1 MLEGI
6 KILGER
12 IVNMPELYDPNEHR
26 VSEVKMTDPEVPVH
40 HQVDQLIQLVCE
52 NADGI
57 FTDEEVKYIKDS
69 VVECRRRVFNSWVVG
84 IIADQDL
91 ILPRTREQ
99 SKHDIEREEEEHK
112 WRLEKEKEKRQMERE
127 RREQQLL
134 QEQMYQRARQEEML
148 RGGRGIANNN
158 PTGLF

>member
-12 IVNMPELYDPNEHR
+12 IVNMPELYDPNENR
-26 VSEVKMTDPEVPVH
+26 VVEVKLQDPEVPVEA
-40 HQVDQLIQLVCE
+40 QVGQLIALVCE

-69 VVECRRRVFNSWVVG
+69 IVECRRRVFNSWVVG

-91 ILPRTREQ
+91 FLPRTREQ
-99 SKHDIEREEEEHK
+99 MKADIEREEEEHK
-112 WRLEKEKEKRQMERE
+112 WRMEKEKEKRKEQRERQLAMEQME
-127 RREQQLL
+127 
-134 QEQMYQRARQEEML
+134 QRMKQDEML

-158 PTGLF
+158 LTGFI

>member
-12 IVNMPELYDPNEHR
+12 IVNMPELYDPNENR
-26 VSEVKMTDPEVPVH
+26 VTEIKVSDPEVPLS

-57 FTDEEVKYIKDS
+57 FTDEEIKYIKDS
-69 VVECRRRVFNSWVVG
+69 IVECRRRVFNSWVVG

-91 ILPRTREQ
+91 ILPRTRQQMKAE
-99 SKHDIEREEEEHK
+99 IEHEEEEHK
-112 WRLEKEKEKRQMERE
+112 WRLEKEKEKRQMQ
-127 RREQQLL
+127 REQQLAYEQAAQQREL
-134 QEQMYQRARQEEML
+134 QHYGRGLQNSL
-148 RGGRGIANNN
+148 RGG
-158 PTGLF
+158 LL

>member
-1 MLEGI
+1 MMLEGI

-12 IVNMPELYDPNEHR
+12 IVNMPELYDPNENR
-26 VSEVKMTDPEVPVH
+26 VTEVKMTDPEIPLS

-52 NADGI
+52 NRDGI
-57 FTDEEVKYIKDS
+57 FTDEEIKHIKDS
-69 VVECRRRVFNSWVVG
+69 ITECRRRVFNSWVVG

-99 SKHDIEREEEEHK
+99 MKAEIEREEEERK
-112 WRLEKEKEKRQMERE
+112 WRMEKEKEKRQMERE
-127 RREQQLL
+127 RQLAMEQIQ
-134 QEQMYQRARQEEML
+134 QRMKQDEML

-158 PTGLF
+158 LTGFI

>member
-99 SKHDIEREEEEHK
+99 MKVEIEREEEDRK
-112 WRLEKEKEKRQMERE
+112 WRMEKEKLKRQEQRE
-127 RREQQLL
+127 KQLAM
-134 QEQMYQRARQEEML
+134 EQMEQRMKQEEML
-148 RGGRGIANNN
+148 RGNRGLTYNHT
-158 PTGLF
+158 TGLF

>member
-12 IVNMPELYDPNEHR
+12 IVNMPELYDPNEGR
-26 VSEVKMTDPEVPVH
+26 VLEVKLQDPEIPVEQ
-40 HQVDQLIQLVCE
+40 QVNQLIQLVCE

-57 FTDEEVKYIKDS
+57 FTDEEIKYIKDS
-69 VVECRRRVFNSWVVG
+69 IVECRRKVFNSWVVG

-99 SKHDIEREEEEHK
+99 MKTEIEREEEEHK
-112 WRLEKEKEKRQMERE
+112 WRMEREKEKRQEK
-127 RREQQLL
+127 REQQLAM
-134 QEQMYQRARQEEML
+134 EQMRQRMKQEEML
-148 RGGRGIANNN
+148 RGGRGIAYNNL
-158 PTGLF
+158 TGLL

>member
-12 IVNMPELYDPNEHR
+12 IVNMPELYDPNANR
-26 VSEVKMTDPEVPVH
+26 VTEVKTTDPEVPFYY
-40 HQVDQLIQLVCE
+40 QVDQLIQLVCE

-69 VVECRRRVFNSWVVG
+69 IVECRRRVFNSWVVG
-84 IIADQDL
+84 IIAEQDL

-99 SKHDIEREEEEHK
+99 MKVEIEREEEERK
-112 WRLEKEKEKRQMERE
+112 WRMQQEKEKRQIE
-127 RREQQLL
+127 REQQYAM
-134 QEQMYQRARQEEML
+134 EQRRKQDEMLYASRGMQNSL
-148 RGGRGIANNN
+148 RGGI
-158 PTGLF
+158 L

>member
-1 MLEGI
+1 MMLEGI

-12 IVNMPELYDPNEHR
+12 IVNMPELYDPNENR
-26 VSEVKMTDPEVPVH
+26 VKEIKVGDPEFPME

-69 VVECRRRVFNSWVVG
+69 IVECRRKVFNSWVVG

-91 ILPRTREQ
+91 ILPRTRAQ
-99 SKHDIEREEEEHK
+99 SKQNDEREEEERK
-112 WRLEKEKEKRQMERE
+112 WRLEREKEKRKEMRERQLAMEQME
-127 RREQQLL
+127 
-134 QEQMYQRARQEEML
+134 QRMKQDEML
-148 RGGRGIANNN
+148 RGGRGIAYNNL
-158 PTGLF
+158 TGLL

>member
-12 IVNMPELYDPNEHR
+12 IVNMPELYDPNENR
-26 VSEVKMTDPEVPVH
+26 VVEVKLQDPEVPVEA
-40 HQVDQLIQLVCE
+40 QVSQLIALVCE

-57 FTDEEVKYIKDS
+57 FTDEEIKYIKDS
-69 VVECRRRVFNSWVVG
+69 IVECRRKVFNSWVVG

-91 ILPRTREQ
+91 FLPRTREQ
-99 SKHDIEREEEEHK
+99 MKADIEREEEEHK
-112 WRLEKEKEKRQMERE
+112 WRMEKEKEKRKEQRERQLAMEQME
-127 RREQQLL
+127 
-134 QEQMYQRARQEEML
+134 QRMKQDEML

-158 PTGLF
+158 LTGFI

>member
-12 IVNMPELYDPNEHR
+12 IVNMPELYDPNENR
-26 VSEVKMTDPEVPVH
+26 VVEVKMTDPEVPIEA
-40 HQVDQLIQLVCE
+40 QVGQLIALVCE

-57 FTDEEVKYIKDS
+57 FTDEEIKYIKDS
-69 VVECRRRVFNSWVVG
+69 IVECRRRVFNSWVVG

-99 SKHDIEREEEEHK
+99 MKADIEREEEEHK
-112 WRLEKEKEKRQMERE
+112 WRMEKEKEKRQMERE
-127 RREQQLL
+127 RQLAM
-134 QEQMYQRARQEEML
+134 EQMQQRMKQDEML

-158 PTGLF
+158 LTGFI

>member
-12 IVNMPELYDPNEHR
+12 IVNMPELYDPNENR
-26 VSEVKMTDPEVPVH
+26 VTEVKMTDPEIPLS

-57 FTDEEVKYIKDS
+57 FTDEEIKYIKDS
-69 VVECRRRVFNSWVVG
+69 IIECRRKVFNSWVVG

-99 SKHDIEREEEEHK
+99 MKVEIEREEEDRK
-112 WRLEKEKEKRQMERE
+112 WRMEKEKLKRQEQRE
-127 RREQQLL
+127 KQLAM
-134 QEQMYQRARQEEML
+134 EQMEQRMKQEEML
-148 RGGRGIANNN
+148 RGNRGLTYNHT
-158 PTGLF
+158 TGLF

>member
-12 IVNMPELYDPNEHR
+12 IVNMPELYDPNEGR
-26 VSEVKMTDPEVPVH
+26 VLEVKLQDSEVPLS

-57 FTDEEVKYIKDS
+57 FTDEEIKYIKDS
-69 VVECRRRVFNSWVVG
+69 IFECRRRVFNSWVVG

-91 ILPRTREQ
+91 ILPRTRQQMKAE
-99 SKHDIEREEEEHK
+99 IEHEEEERK
-112 WRLEKEKEKRQMERE
+112 WRMEKEKEKRQMQ
-127 RREQQLL
+127 REQQLAY
-134 QEQMYQRARQEEML
+134 EQAAQQRQELL
-148 RGGRGIANNN
+148 RYGKGLQNSLTG
-158 PTGLF
+158 GLF

>member
-12 IVNMPELYDPNEHR
+12 IVNMPELYDPNENR
-26 VSEVKMTDPEVPVH
+26 VTEIKISDPEVPMEQ
-40 HQVDQLIQLVCE
+40 QVEQLIQLVCE

-91 ILPRTREQ
+91 ILPRTRAQ
-99 SKHDIEREEEEHK
+99 SKADIEREEEEHK
-112 WRLEKEKEKRQMERE
+112 WRMEREKEKRQMERE
-127 RREQQLL
+127 RQLAM
-134 QEQMYQRARQEEML
+134 EQMQQRARHDEML
-148 RGGRGIANNN
+148 RGGRGIANN
-158 PTGLF
+158 TLTGGLF

>member
-1 MLEGI
+1 MMLEGI

-12 IVNMPELYDPNEHR
+12 IVNMPELYDPNENR
-26 VSEVKMTDPEVPVH
+26 VTEVKMTDPEVPTS

-69 VVECRRRVFNSWVVG
+69 IVECRRRVFNSWVVG

-91 ILPRTREQ
+91 ILPRTRQQMKAELE
-99 SKHDIEREEEEHK
+99 HEEEERK
-112 WRLEKEKEKRQMERE
+112 WHMEREKEKRQMQRE
-127 RREQQLL
+127 RQLAM
-134 QEQMYQRARQEEML
+134 EQMEQRMKQDEML
-148 RGGRGIANNN
+148 RGGRGLTYNHT
-158 PTGLF
+158 TGLF

>member
-12 IVNMPELYDPNEHR
+12 IVNMPELYDPNENR
-26 VSEVKMTDPEVPVH
+26 VAEVKMTDPEIPTS

-52 NADGI
+52 NGDGI

-69 VVECRRRVFNSWVVG
+69 IVECRRKVFNSWVVG
-84 IIADQDL
+84 IVAGQDL

-99 SKHDIEREEEEHK
+99 MKAEIEREEEERK
-112 WRLEKEKEKRQMERE
+112 WRMEREKEKRKMDRE
-127 RREQQLL
+127 RQLAV
-134 QEQMYQRARQEEML
+134 EQMQQRAMHDEML
-148 RGGRGIANNN
+148 RGGGRGIANSL
-158 PTGLF
+158 TGGIY

>member
-12 IVNMPELYDPNEHR
+12 IVNMPELYDPNENR
-26 VSEVKMTDPEVPVH
+26 VTEVKMTDPEIPLS

-52 NADGI
+52 NRDGI
-57 FTDEEVKYIKDS
+57 FTDEEIKHIKDS
-69 VVECRRRVFNSWVVG
+69 IIECRRRVFNSWVVG

-99 SKHDIEREEEEHK
+99 MKVEIEREEEDRK
-112 WRLEKEKEKRQMERE
+112 WRMEKEKLKRQEQRE
-127 RREQQLL
+127 KQLAM
-134 QEQMYQRARQEEML
+134 EQMEQRMKQEEML
-148 RGGRGIANNN
+148 RGNRGLTYNHT
-158 PTGLF
+158 TGLF

>member
-12 IVNMPELYDPNEHR
+12 IVNMPELYDPNENR
-26 VSEVKMTDPEVPVH
+26 VVEVKMTDPEVPTS

-69 VVECRRRVFNSWVVG
+69 IVECRRRVFNSWVVG

-91 ILPRTREQ
+91 ILPRTRKQMKAELE
-99 SKHDIEREEEEHK
+99 HEEEERK
-112 WRLEKEKEKRQMERE
+112 WHMEREKEKRQMERE
-127 RREQQLL
+127 QQYAMEKMQQQKELL
-134 QEQMYQRARQEEML
+134 RY
-148 RGGRGIANNN
+148 GRNVASNHT
-158 PTGLF
+158 TGLF

>member
-12 IVNMPELYDPNEHR
+12 IVNMPELYDPNENR
-26 VSEVKMTDPEVPVH
+26 VTEIKVGDPEVPLS

-57 FTDEEVKYIKDS
+57 FTDEEIKYIKDS
-69 VVECRRRVFNSWVVG
+69 IVECRRRVFNSWVVG

-99 SKHDIEREEEEHK
+99 MKAEIEREEEERK
-112 WRLEKEKEKRQMERE
+112 WRMEKEKEKRQENRE
-127 RREQQLL
+127 RQLAM
-134 QEQMYQRARQEEML
+134 EQMQQRMKQEEML

-158 PTGLF
+158 LTGFI

>member
-12 IVNMPELYDPNEHR
+12 IVNMPELYDPNENR
-26 VSEVKMTDPEVPVH
+26 VTEVKMTDPEIPLS

-57 FTDEEVKYIKDS
+57 FTDEEIKHIKDS
-69 VVECRRRVFNSWVVG
+69 IIECRRRVFNSWVVG

-99 SKHDIEREEEEHK
+99 MKAEIEREEEDRK
-112 WRLEKEKEKRQMERE
+112 WRMEKEKLKRQEQRE
-127 RREQQLL
+127 KQLAM
-134 QEQMYQRARQEEML
+134 EQMEQRMKQEEML
-148 RGGRGIANNN
+148 RGNRGLTYNHT
-158 PTGLF
+158 TGLF

>member
-12 IVNMPELYDPNEHR
+12 IVNMPELYDPNENR
-26 VSEVKMTDPEVPVH
+26 VTEVKMTDPEIPLS

-52 NADGI
+52 NRDGI
-57 FTDEEVKYIKDS
+57 FTDEEIKHIKDS
-69 VVECRRRVFNSWVVG
+69 IVECRRRVFNSWVVG

-99 SKHDIEREEEEHK
+99 MKAEIEREEEDRK
-112 WRLEKEKEKRQMERE
+112 WRMEKEKLKRQEQREKQLAMEQM
-127 RREQQLL
+127 EQQKELL
-134 QEQMYQRARQEEML
+134 RY
-148 RGGRGIANNN
+148 GRNVANNSL
-158 PTGLF
+158 TGGIY

>member
-12 IVNMPELYDPNEHR
+12 IVNMPELYDPNENR
-26 VSEVKMTDPEVPVH
+26 VTEIKVGAPEVPLY

-57 FTDEEVKYIKDS
+57 FTDEEIKYIKDS
-69 VVECRRRVFNSWVVG
+69 IVECRRRVFNSWVVG

-99 SKHDIEREEEEHK
+99 MKADIEREEEEHK
-112 WRLEKEKEKRQMERE
+112 WRMEKEKEKRQMERE
-127 RREQQLL
+127 RQLAMDQIQQRMK
-134 QEQMYQRARQEEML
+134 QDEML

-158 PTGLF
+158 LTGFI

>member
-1 MLEGI
+1 MMLEGI

-12 IVNMPELYDPNEHR
+12 IVNMPELYDPNENM
-26 VSEVKMTDPEVPVH
+26 VSEIKASDPVVPLS

-57 FTDEEVKYIKDS
+57 FTDEEIKYIKDS
-69 VVECRRRVFNSWVVG
+69 IVECRRRVFNSWVVG

-91 ILPRTREQ
+91 ILPRTRQQMKAE
-99 SKHDIEREEEEHK
+99 IEHEEEERK
-112 WRLEKEKEKRQMERE
+112 WRMEKEKEKRQENRE
-127 RREQQLL
+127 RQLAM
-134 QEQMYQRARQEEML
+134 EQMQQRMKQEEML

-158 PTGLF
+158 LTGFI

>member
-12 IVNMPELYDPNEHR
+12 IVNMPELYDPNENR
-26 VSEVKMTDPEVPVH
+26 VKEIKISDPEVPMEQ
-40 HQVDQLIQLVCE
+40 QVEQLIQLVCE

-91 ILPRTREQ
+91 ILPRTRAQ
-99 SKHDIEREEEEHK
+99 SKADIEREEEEHK
-112 WRLEKEKEKRQMERE
+112 WRMEREKEKRQLERE
-127 RREQQLL
+127 RQQNL
-134 QEQMYQRARQEEML
+134 EQMQQRARHDEML
-148 RGGRGIANNN
+148 RGGRGIANNL
-158 PTGLF
+158 TGGLF

>member
-12 IVNMPELYDPNEHR
+12 IVNMPELYDPNENR
-26 VSEVKMTDPEVPVH
+26 VKEIKVGDPEFPME

-69 VVECRRRVFNSWVVG
+69 IVECRRKVFNSWVVG

-91 ILPRTREQ
+91 ILPRTRAQ
-99 SKHDIEREEEEHK
+99 SKQNDEREEEERK
-112 WRLEKEKEKRQMERE
+112 WRLEREKEKRKEMRERQLAMEQME
-127 RREQQLL
+127 
-134 QEQMYQRARQEEML
+134 QRMKQDEML
-148 RGGRGIANNN
+148 RGGRGIAYNNL
-158 PTGLF
+158 TGLL

>member
-12 IVNMPELYDPNEHR
+12 IVNMPELYDPNENR
-26 VSEVKMTDPEVPVH
+26 VTEVKMTDPEIPLS

-52 NADGI
+52 NRDGI
-57 FTDEEVKYIKDS
+57 FTDEEIKHIKDS
-69 VVECRRRVFNSWVVG
+69 ITECRRRVFNSWVVG

-99 SKHDIEREEEEHK
+99 MKAEIEREEEDRK
-112 WRLEKEKEKRQMERE
+112 WRMEKEKLKRQEQREKQLAMEQI
-127 RREQQLL
+127 EQRMKQD
-134 QEQMYQRARQEEML
+134 EML
-148 RGGRGIANNN
+148 RGNRGLTYNHT
-158 PTGLF
+158 TGLF

>member
-12 IVNMPELYDPNEHR
+12 IVNMPELYDPNENR
-26 VSEVKMTDPEVPVH
+26 VTEVKMTDPEIPLS

-57 FTDEEVKYIKDS
+57 FTDEEIKYIKDS
-69 VVECRRRVFNSWVVG
+69 IVECRRRVFNSWVVG

-99 SKHDIEREEEEHK
+99 MKAEIEREEEE
-112 WRLEKEKEKRQMERE
+112 RQMDRE
-127 RREQQLL
+127 RQLVMEQIQ
-134 QEQMYQRARQEEML
+134 QRMKQDEML

-158 PTGLF
+158 LTGFI